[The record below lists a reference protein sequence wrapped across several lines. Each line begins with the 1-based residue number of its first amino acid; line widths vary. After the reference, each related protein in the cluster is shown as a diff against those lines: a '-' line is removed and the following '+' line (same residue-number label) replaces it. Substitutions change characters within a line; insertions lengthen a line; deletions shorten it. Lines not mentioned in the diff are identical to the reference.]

1 MASESVV
8 YLDLTEEECDEKLE
22 EFRGIIEK
30 EIDGNTSAVIGKL
43 LKSEEEEDIDA
54 DDETYS
60 KLAALV
66 GGPIPIVLFL
76 GYALFQK
83 FWDNYCERVSAEYA
97 AIDPEKQADAHSA
110 YMKTAAIA
118 TTVSVGLAN
127 FRNLV
132 VKRHERHMG
141 GDILKVTLKRVLLAP
156 VNTFFDVTPVGKI
169 LKIFQEEINIFR
181 NHLFDPLK
189 HIIGMLSHVVVV
201 LSTMFLIGFQE
212 TAIGIALMLC
222 LCNMI
227 IPRYNAA
234 DN

>member
-118 TTVSVGLAN
+118 TTVTVVLGN

>member
-1 MASESVV
+1 MTSESVV

-54 DDETYS
+54 DDETYT
-60 KLAALV
+60 KLAALI
-66 GGPIPIVLFL
+66 GGPIPIVLFIS
-76 GYALFQK
+76 YALFQK
-83 FWDNYCERVSAEYA
+83 FWDNHCERVSAEYA
-97 AIDPEKQADAHSA
+97 AIDPADQADAHSA
-110 YMKTAAIA
+110 YMKRAAIA
-118 TTVSVGLAN
+118 TTVTVFLGNL
-127 FRNLV
+127 RNLV

-141 GDILKVTLKRVLLAP
+141 GDILKVTLNRVLLAP

-189 HIIGMLSHVVVV
+189 HVIGMLSHVVVV

-212 TAIGIALMLC
+212 TAIGMAFMIC
-222 LCNMI
+222 LANMI